1 MVLPDVLEPGLKVVF
16 CGSAVGSVSA
26 RRGAYYAHPGNQ
38 FWRVLHLLGLTPR
51 QLRPEEY
58 VTLPEYG
65 IGLTDVVKEV
75 SGRDIDI
82 PHGEMASSR
91 GRLALQA
98 KIERFR
104 PRALAFNGKKA
115 AKVFLDSPYP
125 SYGRQ
130 PERLRSSEIFVLPS
144 TSGAARGFWDLT
156 YWIELA
162 HFVGKWPAP
171 SSGV

>member
-26 RRGAYYAHPGNQ
+26 RRGAYYAHPGNR
-38 FWRVLHLLGLTPR
+38 FWRVLHLVGLTPR

-58 VTLPEYG
+58 ATLPEYG
-65 IGLTDVVKEV
+65 IGLTDVVKGA

-82 PHGEMASSR
+82 SHGEMASSR

-115 AKVFLDSPYP
+115 AQVFLDTPVV

-130 PERLRSSEIFVLPS
+130 PERLGPSEIFVLPS
-144 TSGAARGFWDLT
+144 TSGAARRYWDLT
-156 YWIELA
+156 HWVELA
-162 HFVGKWPAP
+162 DFVGRWLAS